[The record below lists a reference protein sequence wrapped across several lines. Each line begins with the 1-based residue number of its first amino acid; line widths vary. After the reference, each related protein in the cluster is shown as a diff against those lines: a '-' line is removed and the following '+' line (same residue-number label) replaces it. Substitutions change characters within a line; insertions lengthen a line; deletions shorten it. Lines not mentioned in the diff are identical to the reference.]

1 MMLERFSQFRVL
13 SPQRMG
19 PGGVEELNRQI
30 EAVLRREGLIGA
42 MGEIYPGRPIMVKTN
57 DYAQD
62 LFNGDIGIV
71 LPRSDGE
78 DEVERVVFRDDSRSD
93 SGDLAAA
100 QPGTRDELR
109 AIRRLAYSRL
119 PDHETAYAMTIH
131 KSQGSE
137 FDRVAVVLTEQAS
150 KHASREL
157 LYTAVTRARS
167 RVVLYASRDAI
178 AQAVDRRIQ
187 RASGLGDALRSP
199 AGDF

>member
-1 MMLERFSQFRVL
+1 
-13 SPQRMG
+13 MG
-19 PGGVEELNRQI
+19 PGGVEDLNRQI

-42 MGEIYPGRPIMVKTN
+42 SGETYPGRPIMVKTN

-71 LPRSDGE
+71 LPRPAGE
-78 DEVERVVFRDDSRSD
+78 NEVERVVLRDLSQSD
-93 SGDLAAA
+93 AL
-100 QPGTRDELR
+100 DEPL

-150 KHASREL
+150 KYASREL

-167 RVVLYASRDAI
+167 SVVLYASRDAI
-178 AQAVDRRIQ
+178 TQAVDRRIQ

-199 AGDF
+199 AGDL